1 MKDCN
6 TCIIGITLLLS
17 SIYMSILKQDQD
29 IFIHFFRLLNE
40 DQQQI
45 YTNIVKERL
54 MIYFTGMLTGLV
66 FALLYYYKYPK
77 QSYPICTFLA
87 IVYVTKLSIYYFY
100 PKSPLMLYS
109 LTTKEQTDAWAN
121 IYEEMKKRYKI
132 SLLVGFIGYLVLFNG
147 FK

>member
-87 IVYVTKLSIYYFY
+87 IVYVTKLTIYYFY

-147 FK
+147 LK

>member
-29 IFIHFFRLLNE
+29 IFINFFRLLNE

-54 MIYFTGMLTGLV
+54 MIYLTGMLTGLV

>member
-147 FK
+147 LK